1 MTCFEIPLKDEEIA
15 VVSHNDPHPGNMM
28 MDRNDTTAE
37 SLILID
43 WDLTQYGYRPSFTK
57 IVLTGQTLTIREYN
71 VHDSDRFEL
80 AKELLT

>member
-1 MTCFEIPLKDEEIA
+1 
-15 VVSHNDPHPGNMM
+15 MM

-57 IVLTGQTLTIREYN
+57 IALTGQGIYTCMIA
-71 VHDSDRFEL
+71 FF
-80 AKELLT
+80 